1 MKIPVYERQVQQNV
15 QNVVDPGQEAFGV
28 GVAQAQQ
35 QAASAMRGLA
45 DLVMQRALELQER
58 EDARQVQEAETKFK
72 RELDNLIYNPD
83 SGLANRLLSDAAG
96 VTIDFDEMAGKLRDD
111 YLKALPGENQK
122 LQFSLSSE
130 GFIQSARG
138 YMLRH
143 ETEQIRKGEENTVNE
158 YLKVNSDDV
167 VRDPLNLTTS
177 MERAETALGNFIDI
191 SRPELSGQRQS
202 LINQEKGRLAA
213 IAINEYLNRGDAA
226 AAREL
231 YKEYKDLLIEYSQ
244 ETYYKLDGAIR
255 EAELKNVDAALKNN
269 LTQAGNLNADFD
281 ALMQTGKTAIES
293 LKGLGWQEEA
303 IQLQLTTHMSQM
315 VTSRINSLLTLN
327 KEAGIE
333 QARAIFDKYKEN
345 IDGDTAAKIQSTLD
359 SAEFNIKVD
368 ALWNGGLQ
376 AHKLADGYTFD
387 LEAIY
392 TELEKIYSGSELE
405 QAKQRINSL
414 ASQAEAISSRE
425 RQARQD
431 GFYNGVSEIINTV
444 GITSAGKQQ
453 ALNLLNS
460 IQGFTQYEIDL
471 NRQYIERRFALDS
484 GGAGGTGSYAD
495 RARAVGVEVDLIK
508 QIETYEKTGQNPN
521 EIQLQI
527 DAAFKAG
534 IIDDSTWKS
543 LTLQLFRRRN
553 DADDKRKKTEREF
566 TMDWLEE
573 QAMLLYPNSK
583 ERRDEFISYYYWET
597 AGMTHLQAV
606 ELVKKGIELSGA
618 KPLWEKDRATKID
631 ADNEVLRF
639 NEVLGKSV
647 LARVADSIA
656 LETGVE
662 IVTGADL
669 VLWENKIGGLSG
681 PVLTLIFNLYR
692 LNEYLTAENINYYI
706 KIFPDGYIREA
717 SGYYGGR

>member
-15 QNVVDPGQEAFGV
+15 QNVVDPGQQAFGV

-255 EAELKNVDAALKNN
+255 EAELKTVDAALKNN
-269 LTQAGNLNADFD
+269 LTLAGNLNADFD

-345 IDGDTAAKIQSTLD
+345 IDGDTAAKIQSALD
-359 SAEFNIKVD
+359 NAEFNIKVD

-392 TELEKIYSGSELE
+392 TELEKSYSGSELE

-425 RQARQD
+425 RQANQAA
-431 GFYNGVSEIINTV
+431 FQNGVAAVYNNKGTKEQAYAVLNKMRGNFTEHEMMINRKYIDDLFAVPEMKQVTNDNVYVSLYNAITDGTESNSKLRLAVDTAFNEGYLSRSDWEKLRGKIDSEKGNLQSYEDKQKNDYINRKAEDYYPKDAVTRNQF
-444 GITSAGKQQ
+444 KFYWQQ
-453 ALNLLNS
+453 RADGMTLEAL
-460 IQGFTQYEIDL
+460 
-471 NRQYIERRFALDS
+471 
-484 GGAGGTGSYAD
+484 
-495 RARAVGVEVDLIK
+495 
-508 QIETYEKTGQNPN
+508 
-521 EIQLQI
+521 I
-527 DAAFKAG
+527 DAVNKG
-534 IIDDSTWKS
+534 MEG
-543 LTLQLFRRRN
+543 
-553 DADDKRKKTEREF
+553 KT
-566 TMDWLEE
+566 
-573 QAMLLYPNSK
+573 
-583 ERRDEFISYYYWET
+583 
-597 AGMTHLQAV
+597 
-606 ELVKKGIELSGA
+606 
-618 KPLWEKDRATKID
+618 PLWEID
-631 ADNEVLRF
+631 YQTIDETNQKVWSVFFDYFSQNEINAIKQSLGEAYGTESISANELLRY
-639 NEVLGKSV
+639 LS
-647 LARVADSIA
+647 
-656 LETGVE
+656 ETG
-662 IVTGADL
+662 GASNVNGNIKFDNTFL
-669 VLWENKIGGLSG
+669 NAVK
-681 PVLTLIFNLYR
+681 TLIKYGKKV
-692 LNEYLTAENINYYI
+692 TPANISALLQAW
-706 KIFPDGYIREA
+706 PQGVPP
-717 SGYYGGR
+717 GTTPVVYGRIYAAK